1 LASRLKD
8 QEMFITWDDV
18 GRIETPGWVTV
29 RGRDF
34 EVKQEHI
41 DAWKQDPD
49 GAWTLVGIDT
59 DEGTSVGSQH
69 VRPVFVNGHFPRAA
83 CPSPTETYLF
93 GFNSEGH
100 ANG

>member
-1 LASRLKD
+1 MAGVARLKD
-8 QEMFITWDDV
+8 REILIWWDDV

-41 DAWKQDPD
+41 NAWNEDPH

-59 DEGTSVGSQH
+59 DEGTRWVLSI
-69 VRPVFVNGHFPRAA
+69 FD
-83 CPSPTETYLF
+83 PS
-93 GFNSEGH
+93 S
-100 ANG
+100 